1 MHSRA
6 YLGNMSHLV
15 EQLRYEAC
23 RRLDE
28 GHARIVKCLGLL
40 SDEQVW
46 HRPNAHVVS
55 VGNLVLHLAGNVRQ
69 WINSTLGGDPGDR
82 NRDEEFEESGPI
94 ERAVLLAG
102 LGTTLERARAVI
114 RSLDQEGLERL
125 WAVQGFQESGTAII
139 LHVVEHFSY
148 HVGQITLHTKLLL
161 DVDTGY
167 YAGQDLNAKA

>member
-1 MHSRA
+1 MHARA
-6 YLGNMSHLV
+6 YLGGMSLLV
-15 EQLRYEAC
+15 EQLRAEAC

-28 GHARIVKCLGLL
+28 GHARIVKCVGLL

-55 VGNLVLHLAGNVRQ
+55 VGNLVLHLSGNVGQ
-69 WINSTLGGDPGDR
+69 WLNSTLGGDPDER
-82 NRDEEFEESGPI
+82 YRDGEFEQPGPI

-102 LGTTLERARAVI
+102 LRSTLERAVEVI
-114 RSLDQEGLERL
+114 RSLDPECFERF
-125 WAVQGFQESGTAII
+125 WAVQGFHESGTAII

-161 DVDTGY
+161 DLDTGF
-167 YAGQDLNAKA
+167 YAGQNLNAKG

>member
-6 YLGNMSHLV
+6 YLGDMSLLV
-15 EQLRYEAC
+15 EQLRAESC

-28 GHARIVKCLGLL
+28 GHARIVKCVGLL

-55 VGNLVLHLAGNVRQ
+55 VGNLVLHLSGNVAQ
-69 WINSTLGGDPGDR
+69 WINSTLGGDPDER
-82 NRDEEFEESGPI
+82 LRDGEFDQPGPI
-94 ERAVLLAG
+94 ARAVLLAG
-102 LGTTLERARAVI
+102 LRTTLERAGDVI
-114 RSLDQEGLERL
+114 RALDRERCERI